1 MWRELPRSFYTVLF
15 FILIAGNIGVYQA
28 ILAPPAL
35 EMTILEVGKGNAVL
49 VHTPDGKTILVDTGP
64 DAGILRA
71 LGLALPMWQ
80 RSIDAV
86 ILTGTKTSFVGGL
99 PEVQDRYRVS
109 KIMRIGNTTT
119 PYGTSFMFDN
129 ARIKIIAPATLSI
142 FYGAT
147 TFNISSSTPAGIYIS
162 NGQTFTRQ

>member
-1 MWRELPRSFYTVLF
+1 ME
-15 FILIAGNIGVYQA
+15 
-28 ILAPPAL
+28 
-35 EMTILEVGKGNAVL
+35 
-49 VHTPDGKTILVDTGP
+49 KTILVDTGP

-109 KIMRIGNTTT
+109 KNYAYWQHHHSLRHAS
-119 PYGTSFMFDN
+119 PV
-129 ARIKIIAPATLSI
+129 
-142 FYGAT
+142 
-147 TFNISSSTPAGIYIS
+147 
-162 NGQTFTRQ
+162 RQRSY

>member
-1 MWRELPRSFYTVLF
+1 M
-15 FILIAGNIGVYQA
+15 
-28 ILAPPAL
+28 
-35 EMTILEVGKGNAVL
+35 
-49 VHTPDGKTILVDTGP
+49 HTPDGKTILVDTGP

-119 PYGTSFMFDN
+119 PYGTSLLFDN

-162 NGQTFTRQ
+162 NGQKSLIK